1 MPEVAAKRAD
11 DFDFIKPFRYLFD
24 NPNAGMNL
32 LFACLAM
39 LIPIVG
45 SIVQMGWYGR
55 IVRALARQETPEI
68 PALDFN
74 LFVEYLKEGLLPF
87 AISFVIV
94 LPFTFLVIFLAIAC
108 FAMIPWFAHGGDQV
122 QPFLLF
128 TLVGVGGMVLLAFML
143 LICIITNA
151 ALTRAYLTADWGKAM
166 EFGKIFSYARATWR
180 SVVTAW
186 VVYLPVS
193 ILLMV
198 VGMLAFY
205 LGIYPA
211 SVIMSL
217 AWLHF
222 MWQIY
227 ERYLAAGGEAIPCS
241 KGL

>member
-1 MPEVAAKRAD
+1 MAEAPSIKPP

-32 LFACLAM
+32 LFACLMM

-45 SIVQMGWYGR
+45 PIVLMGWYGR
-55 IVRALARQETPEI
+55 IVRALARHETPSI

-87 AISFVIV
+87 VVSFIII
-94 LPFTFLVIFLAIAC
+94 LPFIFLAFFVAIGA
-108 FAMIPWFAHGGDQV
+108 AVLIPSFAHGPEQM
-122 QPFLLF
+122 QPFLFLS
-128 TLVGVGGMVLLAFML
+128 LAAVGGMALLGFML
-143 LICIITNA
+143 FLSVFTNA
-151 ALTRAYLTADWGKAM
+151 AMTRAYLSGDWGKTL
-166 EFGKIFSYARATWR
+166 EFGEIFSYAKATWR
-180 SVVTAW
+180 SVIITW
-186 VVYLPVS
+186 VVYLPAS
-193 ILLMV
+193 ILLMI
-198 VGMLAFY
+198 VGMLALY

-227 ERYLAAGGEAIPCS
+227 QRYLAEGGEAMPI
-241 KGL
+241 KA